1 MKIFSTILLFLIT
14 HTMLLAQNK
23 INTDN
28 NFSLDEINKI
38 ITIGGSITETVFALG
53 MGDHIVATDQ
63 SSTFPPQVYELPRV
77 PYVRNLTSEGV
88 ISLQADLIIA
98 SDEVKPLSAVQQ
110 IRDAGIPLIIVEE
123 IDTFEGVSN
132 KISTIGKILNK
143 EEKANEIITL
153 NEIQYEE
160 TQNALKNL
168 SDLPKVMFVLSMR
181 NGNFIVAGA
190 KTGAQSIIELAG
202 GINAFN
208 SFDGYKTVTNE
219 SIILENPDFI
229 LAMESRAHNIVDE
242 LNGLAG
248 INSINAVVNNSIIKM
263 DGNYLLGFG
272 PRFGSALIELMN
284 ELHPSLELKINNPN

>member
-1 MKIFSTILLFLIT
+1 
-14 HTMLLAQNK
+14 MLLAQNK
-23 INTDN
+23 VYTDN
-28 NFSLDEINKI
+28 IFLLDEINKI

-123 IDTFEGVSN
+123 TDTFEGVSN
-132 KISTIGKILNK
+132 KISTVGKILNK

-181 NGNFIVAGA
+181 DGNFIVAGA

-229 LAMESRAHNIVDE
+229 LAMESRAHNIADE

-284 ELHPSLELKINNPN
+284 KLHPSLELKINNPN

>member
-1 MKIFSTILLFLIT
+1 
-14 HTMLLAQNK
+14 
-23 INTDN
+23 
-28 NFSLDEINKI
+28 
-38 ITIGGSITETVFALG
+38 

-88 ISLQADLIIA
+88 ISLQADLIIS
-98 SDEVKPLSAVQQ
+98 SDEVKPLSAVKQ

-123 IDTFEGVSN
+123 IDTFEGAN
-132 KISTIGKILNK
+132 TKISTIGKILNK
-143 EEKANEIITL
+143 KEKANEIITL
-153 NEIQYEE
+153 NEIQYKE

-168 SDLPKVMFVLSMR
+168 SDLPEVMFVLSMR

-229 LAMESRAHNIVDE
+229 LAMESRAHNIIDE

-284 ELHPSLELKINNPN
+284 KLHPSLELKINNPN

>member
-88 ISLQADLIIA
+88 ISLQADLIIS
-98 SDEVKPLSAVQQ
+98 SDEVKPLSAVKQ

-123 IDTFEGVSN
+123 IDTFEGCRS
-132 KISTIGKILNK
+132 
-143 EEKANEIITL
+143 
-153 NEIQYEE
+153 
-160 TQNALKNL
+160 
-168 SDLPKVMFVLSMR
+168 
-181 NGNFIVAGA
+181 
-190 KTGAQSIIELAG
+190 
-202 GINAFN
+202 
-208 SFDGYKTVTNE
+208 
-219 SIILENPDFI
+219 
-229 LAMESRAHNIVDE
+229 
-242 LNGLAG
+242 
-248 INSINAVVNNSIIKM
+248 
-263 DGNYLLGFG
+263 
-272 PRFGSALIELMN
+272 
-284 ELHPSLELKINNPN
+284 

>member
-1 MKIFSTILLFLIT
+1 
-14 HTMLLAQNK
+14 MLLAQNK

>member
-1 MKIFSTILLFLIT
+1 
-14 HTMLLAQNK
+14 MLLAQNK

-88 ISLQADLIIA
+88 ISLQADLIIS
-98 SDEVKPLSAVQQ
+98 SDEVKPLSAVKQ

-123 IDTFEGVSN
+123 IDTFEGAN
-132 KISTIGKILNK
+132 TKISTIGKILNK
-143 EEKANEIITL
+143 KEKANEIITL
-153 NEIQYEE
+153 NEIQYKE

-168 SDLPKVMFVLSMR
+168 SDLPEVMFVLSMR

-229 LAMESRAHNIVDE
+229 LAMESRAHNIIDE

-284 ELHPSLELKINNPN
+284 KLHPSLELKINNPN